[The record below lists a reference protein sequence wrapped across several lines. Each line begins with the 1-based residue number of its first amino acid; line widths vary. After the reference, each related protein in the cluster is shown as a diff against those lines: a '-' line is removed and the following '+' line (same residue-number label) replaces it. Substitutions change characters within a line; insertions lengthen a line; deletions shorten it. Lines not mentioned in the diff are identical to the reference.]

1 MVATSSVIVD
11 LSADTTRELGGS
23 RHPRRF
29 WRVDAHPPVPRESD
43 GRAIDTAAPIWSAV
57 IVTPELHV
65 HPSQDGARW
74 LVDVPDG
81 RPALSSH
88 DTARE
93 AEVTARRLAVAIG
106 ARLIYLHDAY
116 HRVRSAPVR
125 PM

>member
-1 MVATSSVIVD
+1 MATSSVIVD

-23 RHPRRF
+23 RHLRRF
-29 WRVDAHPPVPRESD
+29 WRVDAHP
-43 GRAIDTAAPIWSAV
+43 
-57 IVTPELHV
+57 
-65 HPSQDGARW
+65 ARW

-81 RPALSSH
+81 RPALSSP

-106 ARLIYLHDAY
+106 ARLIYLHDAH